1 MPPPF
6 CWEGGPMKKKHK
18 QGFTLIELM
27 VVIAVIGILAA
38 LAIPQMAGF
47 RRRAIRVGMVSD
59 VRNATSVALA
69 VHTAQ
74 QTYANLNP
82 SPGVG
87 PASVNIST
95 LGIYPTNL
103 SKNDILTFSGLG
115 VDTFTAAITNTRGD
129 DGVRSGPVSID
140 QNGQCAWTLGG
151 AC

>member
-1 MPPPF
+1 MAK
-6 CWEGGPMKKKHK
+6 EK
-18 QGFTLIELM
+18 GFTLIELM
-27 VVIAVIGILAA
+27 VVMAVIGILAA
-38 LAIPQMAGF
+38 LAIPQWAYL
-47 RRRAIRVGMVSD
+47 RTRAVRAGMVSD

-69 VHTAQ
+69 VHIAQ

-95 LGIYPTNL
+95 VGIYPTNL

-115 VDTFTAAITNTRGD
+115 VNTFTAAITNTRGD
-129 DGVRSGPVSID
+129 DTVRSGPVSID
-140 QNGQCAWTLGG
+140 QNGQCTWTLGG